1 MCRILGAVGPARPLD
16 QLLYDP
22 PCSLEHQAHAPRY
35 QDLGRINA
43 DGWGVA
49 WYDPLVDGGHRP
61 ARYRTATPMWADQRF
76 RDIAPFI
83 RSGHVVAAVRNASP
97 GSPVEESGSSPF
109 IAGRHAFT
117 HNGFVSGFR
126 GRLGV
131 ELRTGLSAARAEG
144 ILGAADSEVVF
155 AMVLDQLD
163 LGVPMAE
170 ALVAVIDRLHEVTD
184 GKFNFLLSDGHT
196 LVATREGNSLFTLE
210 RPARPD
216 PAATSPAATD
226 AVDPEPADAV
236 QRIVA
241 SEPHDDDPAWCEVP
255 DHAVVTVTATDLTVH
270 PR

>member
-1 MCRILGAVGPARPLD
+1 
-16 QLLYDP
+16 
-22 PCSLEHQAHAPRY
+22 
-35 QDLGRINA
+35 
-43 DGWGVA
+43 
-49 WYDPLVDGGHRP
+49 
-61 ARYRTATPMWADQRF
+61 
-76 RDIAPFI
+76 
-83 RSGHVVAAVRNASP
+83 
-97 GSPVEESGSSPF
+97 
-109 IAGRHAFT
+109 
-117 HNGFVSGFR
+117 VSGFR

-170 ALVAVIDRLHEVTD
+170 ALVTVIDRLHEVTD
-184 GKFNFLLSDGHT
+184 GKFNFLLSDGDT

-210 RPARPD
+210 RPAPPD
-216 PAATSPAATD
+216 PAATDAA
-226 AVDPEPADAV
+226 DPEPADAV